1 MHAPWNPPILQ
12 TTPGNTTNATTS
24 RFGGRP
30 QRGAKNVLHNQGR
43 RAQPM
48 QRIVRHVTLGLALA
62 WLALVA
68 GLGWWISQRIV
79 TAQLDRLAAS
89 AEYEARTTARVM
101 DRLFTEMVSV
111 ANMVARQGQVTELA
125 ARYRTDP
132 PGAAALTRQQRAA
145 LFTRDP
151 LVRKVGDFMN
161 ALASDLRYA
170 RIYMNN
176 MSDDTVTASN
186 WAEPDSIVGMVYAGR
201 PYLIDAL
208 RTGNGYSFG
217 IARLNK
223 SPSYFVASRI
233 EDANDTPLGS
243 VTVKFDAPEVA
254 LYLTGRHT
262 ALIVNP
268 QGRVITASAGP
279 FMLRNVAALLPPGSV
294 LPPDGE
300 EAPGE
305 PMDVRAAGGAGRA
318 EQWLIDGKPYLVRR
332 QPLSGTHYR
341 LLTLASLEHLAPLR
355 TQHVWMTTLVAAV
368 GLVVI
373 LLSGQA
379 ARQMVMRRQDERYAA
394 NYDALTGLPNR
405 RAVLAELGRL
415 FALANRLQQ
424 RVLVAFIDL
433 DGFKS
438 INDTYGHEI
447 GDKFLVEAGRRM
459 SAGLRASD
467 TLGRWGGDEF
477 VVVGLVAP
485 SASTD
490 PDAAAA
496 AMRERLAPLL
506 VGAYRFAD
514 CSFDYPGASLG
525 VVSVDPAASSVQA
538 VLKDADRL
546 MYADKQARR
555 AAGVMDGEGALPA

>member
-1 MHAPWNPPILQ
+1 V
-12 TTPGNTTNATTS
+12 
-24 RFGGRP
+24 RFF
-30 QRGAKNVLHNQGR
+30 A
-43 RAQPM
+43 
-48 QRIVRHVTLGLALA
+48 
-62 WLALVA
+62 
-68 GLGWWISQRIV
+68 
-79 TAQLDRLAAS
+79 DAA
-89 AEYEARTTARVM
+89 
-101 DRLFTEMVSV
+101 
-111 ANMVARQGQVTELA
+111 A
-125 ARYRTDP
+125 AR
-132 PGAAALTRQQRAA
+132 AAGFR
-145 LFTRDP
+145 P
-151 LVRKVGDFMN
+151 C
-161 ALASDLRYA
+161 LRC
-170 RIYMNN
+170 
-176 MSDDTVTASN
+176 
-186 WAEPDSIVGMVYAGR
+186 R
-201 PYLIDAL
+201 P
-208 RTGNGYSFG
+208 
-217 IARLNK
+217 
-223 SPSYFVASRI
+223 
-233 EDANDTPLGS
+233 
-243 VTVKFDAPEVA
+243 
-254 LYLTGRHT
+254 
-262 ALIVNP
+262 
-268 QGRVITASAGP
+268 
-279 FMLRNVAALLPPGSV
+279 
-294 LPPDGE
+294 E

-305 PMDVRAAGGAGRA
+305 AVRA
-318 EQWLIDGKPYLVRR
+318 RR
-332 QPLSGTHYR
+332 MADFL
-341 LLTLASLEHLAPLR
+341 
-355 TQHVWMTTLVAAV
+355 
-368 GLVVI
+368 
-373 LLSGQA
+373 
-379 ARQMVMRRQDERYAA
+379 
-394 NYDALTGLPNR
+394 DAHRDRPVT
-405 RAVLAELGRL
+405 LAELGRL